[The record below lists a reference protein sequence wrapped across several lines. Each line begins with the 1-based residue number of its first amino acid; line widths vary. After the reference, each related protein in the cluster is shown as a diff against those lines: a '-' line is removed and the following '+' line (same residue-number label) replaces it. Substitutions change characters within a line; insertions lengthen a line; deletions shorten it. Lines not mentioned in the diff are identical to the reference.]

1 MNTNTQA
8 PQTLRDDASA
18 LLAMLNR
25 LEALQR
31 PARHPQ
37 RRLDDAEVGDLLVLI
52 DASATPATR
61 RLVEV
66 TSLDGAI
73 VVENER
79 FHRGHGFAERSIE
92 AGNLARFVQPADDW
106 SWPGLLAFLGL
117 EL

>member
-1 MNTNTQA
+1 MNTNDFRGECA
-8 PQTLRDDASA
+8 ALAA
-18 LLAMLNR
+18 LLDRMSPAPV
-25 LEALQR
+25 R
-31 PARHPQ
+31 PAGYPE
-37 RRLDDAEVGDLLVLI
+37 RLDAAQPGDVLVLI

>member
-1 MNTNTQA
+1 MNTNDFRGECA
-8 PQTLRDDASA
+8 ALAA
-18 LLAMLNR
+18 LLDRMSPAPV
-25 LEALQR
+25 R
-31 PARHPQ
+31 PAGYPE
-37 RRLDDAEVGDLLVLI
+37 RLDAAQPGDVLVMI
-52 DASATPATR
+52 DAGQTPATR